1 MFSPINATIPT
12 VTHVKGFEKSVT
24 RHAEALRDV
33 ESDLKNY
40 FEKSL
45 FSFSETAPEELKPI
59 YSKFIECG
67 ISFASSFGSFIQKF
81 EPILKSAKDLETKH
95 ALMKDAFS
103 EYLDSI
109 KNVRSEETKENI
121 EIEEKKL
128 LDFVSKYSEF
138 NNDSNSLNMC
148 FLMLYSACASQ
159 LSYDTS
165 SFLKTLTKQIESMKP
180 IDMTKEEIELNG
192 VIAELEQEIASNQ
205 NQSNETETE
214 NK

>member
-12 VTHVKGFEKSVT
+12 ITHVKGFEKSVT
-24 RHAEALRDV
+24 KHADALRDL

-45 FSFSETAPEELKPI
+45 FSFSEAAPEELKPI
-59 YSKFIECG
+59 YNKFIECG
-67 ISFASSFGSFIQKF
+67 VSFASSFGSFIQKF

-95 ALMKDAFS
+95 TLVKDAFS

-109 KNVRSEETKENI
+109 KNVRNEETKENI
-121 EIEEKKL
+121 DIEEKKL
-128 LDFVSKYSEF
+128 LDFVSKFTEF

-165 SFLKTLTKQIESMKP
+165 SFLKILTKQIETMKP
-180 IDMTKEEIELNG
+180 VDMTKEEIELNG

-205 NQSNETETE
+205 TTNNEIEKE
-214 NK
+214 SE